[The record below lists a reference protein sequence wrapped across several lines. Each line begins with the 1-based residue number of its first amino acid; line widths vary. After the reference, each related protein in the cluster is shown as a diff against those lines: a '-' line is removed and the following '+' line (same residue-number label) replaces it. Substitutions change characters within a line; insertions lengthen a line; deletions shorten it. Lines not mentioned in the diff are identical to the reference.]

1 MFNLAML
8 PASDW
13 QAALSHRNI
22 TFDGEA
28 RLGGTATD
36 GGIKG
41 QDRRDALL
49 DAAERCFVESGF
61 HGARMAQIAREAGTS
76 PGLIYHY
83 FDSKEAVIAELI
95 ARYLRRKTAR
105 LHEIEEAGGP
115 VVEAFI
121 GGMDENLEQA
131 LDPFWSALTLEVT
144 AEATRNDEVAAI
156 IRQADRETRDA
167 LCAALGGASPSDDL
181 RARVE
186 VFLSL
191 VQGLGLR
198 TVRNP
203 GLEREAVIALVRSM
217 TRTLLA
223 PTRTEGAD

>member
-1 MFNLAML
+1 M
-8 PASDW
+8 
-13 QAALSHRNI
+13 
-22 TFDGEA
+22 
-28 RLGGTATD
+28 GGTEA
-36 GGIKG
+36 KC

-95 ARYLRRKTAR
+95 ARHLRCKTDK
-105 LHEIEEAGGP
+105 LEELGEADGP
-115 VVEAFI
+115 VLDAFI
-121 GGMDENLEQA
+121 GGMDDGLAHA

-144 AEATRNDEVAAI
+144 AEATRNDEVAKI
-156 IRQADRETRDA
+156 IREADRQARDA
-167 LCAALGGASPSDDL
+167 LVRALREEGGPPDL
-181 RARVE
+181 PARVE
-186 VFLSL
+186 VFLAL

-203 GLEREAVIALVRSM
+203 ELEREAVIPLVRALA
-217 TRTLLA
+217 RKLLSVC
-223 PTRTEGAD
+223 EHD